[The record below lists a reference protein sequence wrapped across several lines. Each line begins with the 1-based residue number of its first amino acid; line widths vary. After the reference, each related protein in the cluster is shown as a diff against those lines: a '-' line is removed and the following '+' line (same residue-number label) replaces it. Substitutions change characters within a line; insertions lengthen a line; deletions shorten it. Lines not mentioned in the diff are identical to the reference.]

1 MGCRKQLFGEKSN
14 CKGVVTESSASQ
26 TMHTTN
32 VAVAD
37 GRSEQDHDGLPAC
50 ISEGGTSSC
59 TPGRNE
65 DVVAGISEAGTSS
78 SRGMFSPM
86 AIVTE
91 SENATPDAEKKYTHK
106 EDIDPA
112 LIPRPGM
119 SFRNRKEARAF
130 YEAYAEEEL
139 RVRNN
144 TTKKTHCMSKMKL
157 KRIYDE
163 NKNEISVVIEQV
175 DLMHNHP
182 CLKKKEEII
191 NMRSHKE
198 KDPVLLE
205 FVDDLQAADVPHHSI
220 QNIVRDM
227 HGGGENVPM
236 TRRDLENRKAANVRA
251 EHANDIAKL
260 LEFFEDCKAQN
271 PQFCCHL

>member
-1 MGCRKQLFGEKSN
+1 MQ
-14 CKGVVTESSASQ
+14 
-26 TMHTTN
+26 
-32 VAVAD
+32 
-37 GRSEQDHDGLPAC
+37 
-50 ISEGGTSSC
+50 
-59 TPGRNE
+59 
-65 DVVAGISEAGTSS
+65 
-78 SRGMFSPM
+78 
-86 AIVTE
+86 
-91 SENATPDAEKKYTHK
+91 K

-130 YEAYAEEEL
+130 YEAYAEEVGFNLSYGNSKTYSYIIQCSNEGVHTYFKKNEEL

-198 KDPVLLE
+198 KDPILLE

-236 TRRDLENRKAANVRA
+236 TRRDLENRSVCANSYT
-251 EHANDIAKL
+251 I
-260 LEFFEDCKAQN
+260 Q
-271 PQFCCHL
+271 

>member
-1 MGCRKQLFGEKSN
+1 
-14 CKGVVTESSASQ
+14 
-26 TMHTTN
+26 
-32 VAVAD
+32 
-37 GRSEQDHDGLPAC
+37 
-50 ISEGGTSSC
+50 
-59 TPGRNE
+59 
-65 DVVAGISEAGTSS
+65 
-78 SRGMFSPM
+78 
-86 AIVTE
+86 
-91 SENATPDAEKKYTHK
+91 
-106 EDIDPA
+106 
-112 LIPRPGM
+112 M

-130 YEAYAEEEL
+130 YEAYAEEVGFNLSYGNSKTYSYIIQCSNEGVHTYFKKNEEL

-198 KDPVLLE
+198 KDSVLLE

-236 TRRDLENRKAANVRA
+236 TRRDLENRSVCANSYT
-251 EHANDIAKL
+251 I
-260 LEFFEDCKAQN
+260 Q
-271 PQFCCHL
+271 